1 MEKLT
6 IKEEIKCRK
15 LEKERKRR
23 ERIANS
29 LEELKNILYDSQ
41 ITEHRKIDK
50 VEILE
55 SAVKMLNSKNMADDE
70 KSYVAGYNA
79 CLVEFTRHLMSAGCI
94 DCHAKANLMNIIS
107 RLSKYNMGDLTK
119 LAPYVWPT
127 RTDQIGA
134 YYPLEH
140 NQAGGEKNKS
150 ISIPVVNGMKNQ
162 QGNRMPLGQI
172 ENKQTL
178 NRKRRINDEIDVL
191 SRKSLRT
198 SYSPRTTDNNYDNNE
213 KLLLQTRLSTSSL
226 TFFAD
231 HALLKKNSSPLVVGH
246 SFKDPNDNQL
256 KQQEK
261 KQTFLVENSS
271 NVRESRNTSIQDTP
285 YEQQDAAKEQHKAS
299 CLSGLKKTNKMLC
312 NINTNRKTIM
322 LINSN
327 SDKIYITTTNVL
339 ADKTSKLKQPT
350 APSKFLLVKS
360 PNITKPRVRQEI
372 NVSSNQT
379 SQSAGLTPK
388 FVTGVQNTVDS
399 NKQSSNNDIIA
410 SDVPRTVDN
419 SETMVKQSGNAANSS
434 LTGNEYEGATTYHSL
449 DSNMEPYQFSNV
461 YSNNKVQQEKFSYTQ
476 LLDDRN
482 DTFDTQ
488 LIQNSTKAHDE
499 VTRPD
504 FQNLET
510 TSTKGKA
517 AFSLPP
523 LSVFLNQYYASED

>member
-15 LEKERKRR
+15 LAKERKRR

-55 SAVKMLNSKNMADDE
+55 SAVKMLNSKKIADDE

-119 LAPYVWPT
+119 LAPYVSPT

-134 YYPLEH
+134 YYPHEH

-178 NRKRRINDEIDVL
+178 SRKRRINDEINVL

-198 SYSPRTTDNNYDNNE
+198 SCSPRTTDKNYGNND
-213 KLLLQTRLSTSSL
+213 KSLLQTRLSTSSL

-231 HALLKKNSSPLVVGH
+231 HALLKKNPSPPVVGH
-246 SFKDPNDNQL
+246 SFEDHNDNQL
-256 KQQEK
+256 KQQEER
-261 KQTFLVENSS
+261 QRFLVENSS
-271 NVRESRNTSIQDTP
+271 TVRESRTTSIQDTP
-285 YEQQDAAKEQHKAS
+285 YEQQDAAKEQHKVL
-299 CLSGLKKTNKMLC
+299 CLSGLKKTNKMSC

-327 SDKIYITTTNVL
+327 SDKIYITTTDVL
-339 ADKTSKLKQPT
+339 AHKTSKLKQPT
-350 APSKFLLVKS
+350 APSKFLLVKP
-360 PNITKPRVRQEI
+360 PNITKPRVRQEMFHRI

-379 SQSAGLTPK
+379 SQ

-399 NKQSSNNDIIA
+399 NKQSSTDDIIIA
-410 SDVPRTVDN
+410 SDVPRTLDN
-419 SETMVKQSGNAANSS
+419 SETMVKQSDNAADSS
-434 LTGNEYEGATTYHSL
+434 LTGKGYEGASIYHSR
-449 DSNMEPYQFSNV
+449 DSNMESYQFNNA

-488 LIQNSTKAHDE
+488 LIHNSTKAHDE
-499 VTRPD
+499 VIRPD
-504 FQNLET
+504 FGQNLET
-510 TSTKGKA
+510 TSTKGNA